1 MLFEKACCLA
11 SSLYHRRAVI
21 RPGLSLCFV
30 LPFRLSARRAV
41 SRGNVLQRYKGL
53 CYNIGITLG
62 TFYRGEAQKSDPK
75 GKGVVMQVVKM
86 RSEFRSMALVCTLA
100 LGFAGGAARAEYP
113 SQDIISLN
121 ISNDSSHKMTG
132 DGETETLVGTLPD
145 NAWQNTSKA
154 DRTGVVH
161 SGDDRNGYRNGV
173 AAWDGTSQSVTN
185 LADVVFTWA
194 VEGSGTA
201 NYGSLASRTPVFR
214 RCWLARLSGTG
225 EFTSVVVQNIP
236 YEKYDVIV
244 YVSGNAAAT
253 DVRAVLINGIPY
265 KGDSTAE
272 NATRVAAGNESTW
285 GNVGSDTLTLGGN
298 ALKVTGLTGPD
309 LQVSMKNATTW
320 GICAIQIVRDMSAG
334 ANNAQRATG
343 KVISVNVQSAKN
355 SSGYTT
361 GDIGLVRVPAAAWT
375 QDGLALADNNA
386 NYDGDVNVAIKE
398 WNGAT
403 EETTTLSGT
412 TLHETVNNAYYY
424 GASEY
429 VPQPCVLSGYAD
441 DSGNRAQMTLTGVP
455 YRKYDVIVYC
465 ATDTENRYFGP
476 VTVNGTPYRWSAS
489 NSTTQQAEA
498 ETSTAAT
505 RWGYSQARV
514 MSYGGNAIR
523 VTGQTSSTLTIKGA
537 NNANNARGGIAGF
550 QIVDTYDPD
559 EIEDVTVEDGETY
572 AIEAALTEAVRLV
585 CEGSLTIAGANG
597 YTVVNGDLAK
607 LDLDG
612 VTGTVTLGANTL
624 YTLGAD
630 RALPSGYVFGQ
641 GSSVALTET
650 VAEYA
655 NDSLSVSGLTG
666 VSTVVLTRLDGTT
679 ETLTVV
685 DGAATRGDG
694 TDVKVTGAAAL
705 YDFTFTNT
713 FVTAAGSRKSAELR
727 HSAANWILDGDD
739 NPVASSLTS
748 RPWVSMAPE
757 MANWNEFSAVVAG
770 TMPSGT
776 KTMFISF
783 GSASGARY
791 ALFLATGAAENEVDV
806 SYGNEGS
813 STVLTT
819 MTVPNAATAR
829 HFYGFV
835 VSDNRTKLT
844 IYLDG
849 MKWKT
854 VTRTVGFQLGT
865 ADHGGIQCGSA
876 FGGLPNGYSGA
887 SNGDIYTLLVY
898 DYLLSAKQIEKLKEM
913 YPYTSPNGSYRR
925 DVAGAVSFAST
936 GAWTKAGDEEN
947 TYDAPADGAA
957 AELTAEDDVVVTA
970 NASLQLE
977 SLTLGGEG
985 SVSFKKST
993 EGTIVNNGLTTIGT
1007 TVTNEY
1013 GAVSISGGPTVIAD
1027 GGSLCFDCSALDLWQ
1042 YASETLIPLTGET
1055 EEQAEGIVTCILPAG
1070 YAAREHTAEL
1080 VYASGSYQL
1089 RVAPRAGRDVYLPAG
1104 TTVFT
1109 DDTQVTW
1116 TEGEGDAAVVVTGYA
1131 IAGDSVHFSAADTVA
1146 VERSMAVA
1154 GYAFGDYAGTLTFA
1168 PESEELILNIPVTGA
1183 GKVAV
1188 SSGTVQSRGSFATNI
1203 DVAGGATLKLGAIGG
1218 FGATGNGTSSS
1229 GKAITVQGTVELNGT
1244 EGCNAYTLAGGTL
1257 QNTGA
1262 AIGTGQRQTCALT
1275 LTTDSTVHAGADFGL
1290 IGSGYAATALDL
1302 GGHTLTKTGDAKFWL
1317 YNTTVSG
1324 VGKIKID
1331 AGSVY
1336 AYSSLRATGTA
1347 FEIAEGAT
1355 LAARTASFAVGAL
1368 SGKGTVDL
1376 GQQRPSAPLAFAA
1389 GNELTLKVVLA
1400 NSTEA
1405 QVCIPYAGK
1414 PKSVE
1419 VYESDWTNLC
1429 GVATVS
1435 YDGGSIVIDVEVANT
1450 TRANPAKDG
1459 DTATFTNVFRGT
1471 EDATWETLGDWY
1483 VASSNRWASYS
1494 GTRAPATADSNQWA
1508 PVLVDG
1514 DFVKLT
1520 PKDGYK
1526 EVAAQ
1531 ALEGWN
1537 LRLGLFNGVRVTV
1550 GSLTKVQ
1557 SDSSGSWFMVDD
1569 SSQLVIA
1576 GRGSG
1581 NNGGNLSL
1589 YVAAKDGVNFQTDF
1603 KFNKNLVNSIYYS
1616 LSGDGSVKYDVGV
1629 TTGTHII
1636 NRVKL
1641 PVGNPQSKLK
1651 KLITRK
1657 LVSFGSKT
1665 EGNVAFDLSQATVTS
1680 LDTTLTMTAYEPTEE
1695 APTLTTAERFG
1706 KYQLTQKK
1714 DGVYITYVGYDR
1726 PFVIRLR

>member
-1 MLFEKACCLA
+1 
-11 SSLYHRRAVI
+11 
-21 RPGLSLCFV
+21 
-30 LPFRLSARRAV
+30 
-41 SRGNVLQRYKGL
+41 
-53 CYNIGITLG
+53 
-62 TFYRGEAQKSDPK
+62 
-75 GKGVVMQVVKM
+75 
-86 RSEFRSMALVCTLA
+86 
-100 LGFAGGAARAEYP
+100 
-113 SQDIISLN
+113 
-121 ISNDSSHKMTG
+121 
-132 DGETETLVGTLPD
+132 
-145 NAWQNTSKA
+145 
-154 DRTGVVH
+154 
-161 SGDDRNGYRNGV
+161 
-173 AAWDGTSQSVTN
+173 
-185 LADVVFTWA
+185 
-194 VEGSGTA
+194 
-201 NYGSLASRTPVFR
+201 
-214 RCWLARLSGTG
+214 
-225 EFTSVVVQNIP
+225 
-236 YEKYDVIV
+236 
-244 YVSGNAAAT
+244 
-253 DVRAVLINGIPY
+253 
-265 KGDSTAE
+265 
-272 NATRVAAGNESTW
+272 
-285 GNVGSDTLTLGGN
+285 
-298 ALKVTGLTGPD
+298 
-309 LQVSMKNATTW
+309 MKNATTW

-361 GDIGLVRVPAAAWT
+361 GDIGLVRVPAVAWT
-375 QDGLALADNNA
+375 QDGLALANNNA

-398 WNGAT
+398 WNGAA
-403 EETTTLSGT
+403 EETTTLSGI

-441 DSGNRAQMTLTGVP
+441 DSGNRAQLTLTGVP

-465 ATDTENRYFGP
+465 ATDMENRYFGP

-489 NSTTQQAEA
+489 GGTTQQAEA
-498 ETSTAAT
+498 ETSTSAT

-559 EIEDVTVEDGETY
+559 EIEGVTVEDGGTY
-572 AIEAALTEAVRLV
+572 AIEAALTEAVRIV

-612 VTGTVTLGANTL
+612 VTGTVTLGANTS
-624 YTLGAD
+624 YDLGAD
-630 RALPSGYVFGQ
+630 RTLPADFAFGA
-641 GSSVALTET
+641 GSSVAITET
-650 VAEYA
+650 VSEYA
-655 NDSLSVSGLTG
+655 SDSLSVAGLTG
-666 VSTVVLTRLDGTT
+666 VSHVVLTRLDGTT

-685 DGAATRGDG
+685 DGTATRGDG

-705 YDFTFTNT
+705 YDFQFNQTVST
-713 FVTAAGSRKSAELR
+713 TARSRRQATLSSGNRSPSDYYVA
-727 HSAANWILDGDD
+727 DGGIR
-739 NPVASSLTS
+739 ASLA
-748 RPWVSMAPE
+748 PWLALSGALQS
-757 MANWNEFSAVVAG
+757 WSEFSVAIVG
-770 TMPSGT
+770 TMPSET
-776 KTMFISF
+776 KKVFAAF
-783 GSASGARY
+783 GQCDLGSH
-791 ALFLATGAAENEVDV
+791 LFLGTGETANEVV
-806 SYGNEGS
+806 VGYGNDN
-813 STVLTT
+813 STEVIAT
-819 MTVPNAATAR
+819 MTVPNAAVAR
-829 HFYGFV
+829 HAYVFEL
-835 VSDNRTKLT
+835 SDNKQHLS

-849 MKWKT
+849 MLWKKNI
-854 VTRTVGFQLGT
+854 TRTGGFALGT
-865 ADHGGIQCGSA
+865 DSKGGIQIG
-876 FGGLPNGYSGA
+876 NGYGGTPGGYGVA
-887 SNGDIYTLLVY
+887 GDGVFNALLVY
-898 DYLLSAKQIEKLKEM
+898 DYLLSAAQIEKLKEM

-925 DVAGAVSFAST
+925 DVSGAVSFAST

-947 TYDAPADGAA
+947 TYEAPADGAA
-957 AELTAEDDVVVTA
+957 AELTAEDDVVVAA
-970 NASLQLE
+970 NVSLQLE

-985 SVSFKKST
+985 SVSFKKSA

-1027 GGSLCFDCSALDLWQ
+1027 GGSICFDCSALDLWQ
-1042 YASETLIPLTGET
+1042 YVSETLIPLTGEID
-1055 EEQAEGIVTCILPAG
+1055 EQAEGIVTCILPAG

-1080 VYASGSYQL
+1080 VYTSGSYQL
-1089 RVAPRAGRDVYLPAG
+1089 RVVPRAGRDVYLPAG
-1104 TTVFT
+1104 TTEFT
-1109 DDTQVTW
+1109 DDTPVTW
-1116 TEGEGDAAVVVTGYA
+1116 TEGEGDAAVEVTGYA
-1131 IAGDSVHFSAADTVA
+1131 IGSDTVHFSAADAVVVARTVG
-1146 VERSMAVA
+1146 VA
-1154 GYAFGDYAGTLTFA
+1154 GYAFGDWAGELVFA
-1168 PESEELILNIPVTGA
+1168 PEGKELIMNTAITGA
-1183 GKVAV
+1183 GRIVVA
-1188 SSGTVQSRGSFATNI
+1188 SGTVQSRGSFATDI
-1203 DVAGGATLKLGAIGG
+1203 AVADGATLKLGAIGG

-1257 QNTGA
+1257 QNNGA

-1275 LTTDSTVHAGADFGL
+1275 LTTDSIVHAGSDFGL

-1324 VGKIKID
+1324 GGKIKID

-1336 AYSSLRATGTA
+1336 AYSSLSATGTA

-1355 LAARTASFAVGAL
+1355 LAVRTDRFAVGAL

-1376 GQQRPSAPLAFAA
+1376 GQQHPSAPLAFAA

-1400 NSTEA
+1400 SSTEA
-1405 QVCIPYAGK
+1405 QVRIPYTGK

-1419 VYESDWTNLC
+1419 VYESDWNNLC
-1429 GVATVS
+1429 DVATVS

-1471 EDATWETLGDWY
+1471 KDATWETLGDWY

-1494 GTRAPATADSNQWA
+1494 GTIAPAKANSNQWA

-1520 PKDGYK
+1520 PGSDGYK
-1526 EVAAQ
+1526 EVFAQ
-1531 ALEGWN
+1531 ELEGWN

-1557 SDSSGSWFMVDD
+1557 GGSSWFMVDD

-1576 GRGSG
+1576 GRGNG
-1581 NNGGNLSL
+1581 NNGDNVSF
-1589 YVAAKDGVNFQTDF
+1589 YVAAKDGITFKTDF
-1603 KFNKNLVNSIYYS
+1603 KFNQNGANTVYYS
-1616 LSGDGSVKYDVGV
+1616 LAGDGSVMYENGV

-1665 EGNVAFDLSQATVTS
+1665 AGNVAFDLSQATVTS
-1680 LDTTLTMTAYEPTEE
+1680 LDATLPMEAYEPTEE
-1695 APTLTTAERFG
+1695 APPLTTAERFG
-1706 KYQLTQKK
+1706 KYQLTQEA
-1714 DGVYITYVGYDR
+1714 DGVYITSVSRRDASASR
-1726 PFVIRLR
+1726 TRETPFRAMRAGRG

>member
-1 MLFEKACCLA
+1 
-11 SSLYHRRAVI
+11 
-21 RPGLSLCFV
+21 
-30 LPFRLSARRAV
+30 
-41 SRGNVLQRYKGL
+41 
-53 CYNIGITLG
+53 
-62 TFYRGEAQKSDPK
+62 
-75 GKGVVMQVVKM
+75 MQVVKM

-100 LGFAGGAARAEYP
+100 LGFAGGAARADYP

-121 ISNDSSHKMTG
+121 ISNDSAYKMTG
-132 DGETETLVGTLPD
+132 DGETATLAGTLPD

-173 AAWDGTSQSVTN
+173 VAWDGASKSVVSLN
-185 LADVVFTWA
+185 GVVFTWA

-214 RCWLARLSGTG
+214 RCWLARLSGAG

-253 DVRAVLINGIPY
+253 NVNAVLINGRPY
-265 KGDSTAE
+265 KGDSAAE
-272 NATRVAAGNESTW
+272 NATRVADGNESIW
-285 GNVGSDTLTLGGN
+285 GNVGNDTLTLGGN

-355 SSGYTT
+355 SSGYKT

-375 QDGLALADNNA
+375 QDGLALADKNA

-403 EETTTLSGT
+403 EETNTLSGI

-441 DSGNRAQMTLTGVP
+441 DSGNRAQLTLTGVP

-489 NSTTQQAEA
+489 NGTTQQAEA

-505 RWGYSQARV
+505 RWGYSRARV

-537 NNANNARGGIAGF
+537 DNANSARGGIAGF
-550 QIVDTYDPD
+550 QVVDTYDPD
-559 EIEDVTVEDGETY
+559 EIEGVTVEDGGTY
-572 AIEAALTEAVRLV
+572 AIEAALTDAVRLV

-679 ETLTVV
+679 ETLPVV

-694 TDVKVTGAAAL
+694 TNVKVAGPAAL

-713 FVTAAGSRKSAELR
+713 FATAAGSRKSAELS

-757 MANWNEFSAVVAG
+757 MANWNAFSAVVAG
-770 TMPSGT
+770 TMPRGT

-783 GSASGARY
+783 GSASNSGKTRY

-806 SYGNEGS
+806 SYGNESS

-854 VTRTVGFQLGT
+854 VTRTAGFQLGT

-876 FGGLPNGYSGA
+876 FGGLPSGYSGA
-887 SNGDIYTLLVY
+887 SDGDIYTLLVY
-898 DYLLSAKQIEKLKEM
+898 DYLLSTKQIEKLKEM

-936 GAWTKAGDEEN
+936 GAWTKTGDEEN
-947 TYDAPADGAA
+947 TFDAPADGAA

-1007 TVTNEY
+1007 AVTNEY

-1042 YASETLIPLTGET
+1042 YVSETFILLTGEID
-1055 EEQAEGIVTCILPAG
+1055 EQAEGIVTCILPAG

-1080 VYASGSYQL
+1080 VYTSGSYQL
-1089 RVAPRAGRDVYLPAG
+1089 HVVPRAGRDVYLPAG
-1104 TTVFT
+1104 TTEFT

-1116 TEGEGDAAVVVTGYA
+1116 TEGEGEESVEKTGFA
-1131 IAGDSVHFSAADTVA
+1131 IASDTVHFSAADAVVVARTVG
-1146 VERSMAVA
+1146 VA

-1168 PESEELILNIPVTGA
+1168 PESEELILSIPVTGA
-1183 GKVAV
+1183 GKVVV
-1188 SSGTVQSRGSFATNI
+1188 SSGMVQSRGSFATDI
-1203 DVAGGATLKLGAIGG
+1203 DVASGAVLKLGSVGG
-1218 FGATGNGTSSS
+1218 FGATDNGVTPS
-1229 GKAITVQGTVELNGT
+1229 GKTITVAGAVELNGVRDS
-1244 EGCNAYTLAGGTL
+1244 CNAFTLAGGTL
-1257 QNTGA
+1257 RNTGSE
-1262 AIGTGQRQTCALT
+1262 IPTGNRQTTALT
-1275 LTTDSTVHAGADFGL
+1275 LTANSTVYARSDFGL
-1290 IGSGYAATALDL
+1290 VGSGYAETTLNL
-1302 GGHTLTKTGDAKFWL
+1302 GGYTLTKTGDAKFWL

-1324 VGKIKID
+1324 GGKIKID

-1336 AYSSLRATGTA
+1336 AYGSLSASGTA

-1355 LAARTASFAVGAL
+1355 LAARTNSFAVGAL

-1376 GQQRPSAPLAFAA
+1376 GQQRPSAQLTFAA

-1405 QVCIPYAGK
+1405 QVRIPYTGK

-1419 VYESDWTNLC
+1419 VYESNGNDKC
-1429 GVATVS
+1429 KASTVR
-1435 YDGGSIVIDVEVANT
+1435 YDGGSIVIDVEVANS
-1450 TRANPAKDG
+1450 TRNNPVTGASQSFSYAFLGTLDDSWETVGNWYSMSGNRWAAYSG
-1459 DTATFTNVFRGT
+1459 DTAPNITNNYG
-1471 EDATWETLGDWY
+1471 A
-1483 VASSNRWASYS
+1483 
-1494 GTRAPATADSNQWA
+1494 
-1508 PVLVDG
+1508 VLFDG
-1514 DFVKLT
+1514 DLMH
-1520 PKDGYK
+1520 DLAAGLSGYK
-1526 EVAAQ
+1526 EISNATPT
-1531 ALEGWN
+1531 EGWAFN
-1537 LRLGLFNGVRVTV
+1537 LGLFNHVKVTV
-1550 GSLTKVQ
+1550 DQVKKQQGGCWYMIDET
-1557 SDSSGSWFMVDD
+1557 
-1569 SSQLVIA
+1569 SQLVL
-1576 GRGSG
+1576 GRNTKAG
-1581 NNGGNLSL
+1581 NNGNKVTF
-1589 YVAAKDGVNFQTDF
+1589 YVAAKDGVEFTGDFNFDDTDGVEYYF
-1603 KFNKNLVNSIYYS
+1603 K
-1616 LSGDGSVKYDVGV
+1616 GDGSVNYKAGN
-1629 TTGTHII
+1629 THGSHSIKAVSVI
-1636 NRVKL
+1636 PLGKMSPVKR
-1641 PVGNPQSKLK
+1641 
-1651 KLITRK
+1651 IFRRK
-1657 LVSFGSKT
+1657 LVSFGGSSTKT
-1665 EGNVAFDLSQATVTS
+1665 
-1680 LDTTLTMTAYEPTEE
+1680 Y
-1695 APTLTTAERFG
+1695 TTAGAAVSGFKVNKVGANELVKMTLKAPGEGEDVATLNADTDSVGAYVFV
-1706 KYQLTQKK
+1706 QDST
-1714 DGVYITYVGYDR
+1714 GVYITYVGYGV
-1726 PFVIRLR
+1726 PFAIRLR

>member
-1 MLFEKACCLA
+1 
-11 SSLYHRRAVI
+11 
-21 RPGLSLCFV
+21 
-30 LPFRLSARRAV
+30 
-41 SRGNVLQRYKGL
+41 
-53 CYNIGITLG
+53 
-62 TFYRGEAQKSDPK
+62 
-75 GKGVVMQVVKM
+75 MQVVKM

-100 LGFAGGAARAEYP
+100 LGFAGGAARADYP

-121 ISNDSSHKMTG
+121 ISNDSAHKMTG
-132 DGETETLVGTLPD
+132 DGETVTLAGTLPD
-145 NAWQNTSKA
+145 NAWQNTANA

-161 SGDDRNGYRNGV
+161 SGDARNGYRNGV
-173 AAWDGTSQSVTN
+173 VAWDGAKQEVVSLN
-185 LADVVFTWA
+185 GVVFTWA

-214 RCWLARLSGTG
+214 RCWLARLSGAG

-253 DVRAVLINGIPY
+253 NVRAVLINGRPY
-265 KGDSTAE
+265 QGDSAAE
-272 NATRVAAGNESTW
+272 NATSVAANNESTW

-403 EETTTLSGT
+403 EETNTLSGI

-441 DSGNRAQMTLTGVP
+441 DSGNRAQLTLTGVP

-489 NSTTQQAEA
+489 NGTTQQAEA

-505 RWGYSQARV
+505 RWGYSRARV

-537 NNANNARGGIAGF
+537 DNANSARGGIAGF
-550 QIVDTYDPD
+550 QVVDTYDPD
-559 EIEDVTVEDGETY
+559 EIEGVTVEDGGTY

-612 VTGTVTLGANTL
+612 VTGTVTLGANTR

-630 RALPSGYVFGQ
+630 RALPAGYVFGQ

-666 VSTVVLTRLDGTT
+666 VSTVVLTRYDGTT
-679 ETLTVV
+679 ETLPVV
-685 DGAATRGDG
+685 DGAASRSDG

-713 FVTAAGSRKSAELR
+713 FATAAGSRKSVELN
-727 HSAANWILDGDD
+727 HGNANWILDGDN

-748 RPWVSMAPE
+748 RPWVSMVPE
-757 MANWNEFSAVVAG
+757 MANWNAFSAVVAG
-770 TMPSGT
+770 TMPRGT

-783 GSASGARY
+783 GSASNSGKTRY

-806 SYGNEGS
+806 CYGNTGS

-835 VSDNRTKLT
+835 VSDDRTKLT

-854 VTRTVGFQLGT
+854 VTRTAGFQLGT

-876 FGGLPNGYSGA
+876 FGGLPNGYSLP
-887 SNGDIYTLLVY
+887 SDGDIYTLLVY

-925 DVAGAVSFAST
+925 DVSGAVSFAST

-947 TYDAPADGAA
+947 TYDTPADGAA
-957 AELTAEDDVVVTA
+957 AELAAEGDAVVTV

-985 SVSFKKST
+985 SVSFKKGA

-1042 YASETLIPLTGET
+1042 YVSETLIPLTGEID
-1055 EEQAEGIVTCILPAG
+1055 EQAEGIVTCILPAG

-1080 VYASGSYQL
+1080 VYTNGSYQL
-1089 RVAPRAGRDVYLPAG
+1089 RVVPRAGRDVYLPAG
-1104 TTVFT
+1104 TTEFT

-1116 TEGEGDAAVVVTGYA
+1116 TEGEGDAAVEVTGYA
-1131 IAGDSVHFSAADTVA
+1131 IGSDTVHFSAADAVVVARTVG
-1146 VERSMAVA
+1146 VA

-1183 GKVAV
+1183 GKVVV

-1203 DVAGGATLKLGAIGG
+1203 DVAGDATLKLGAIGG

-1257 QNTGA
+1257 QNNGA

-1275 LTTDSTVHAGADFGL
+1275 LTADSTVKAGSDFGL
-1290 IGSGYAATALDL
+1290 IGSGYAATTLDL

-1324 VGKIKID
+1324 GGKIKID

-1336 AYSSLRATGTA
+1336 AHGSLSASGTA

-1355 LAARTASFAVGAL
+1355 LAARTDSFAVGAL

-1389 GNELTLKVVLA
+1389 GNELTLKVVLT
-1400 NSTEA
+1400 NSTETP
-1405 QVCIPYAGK
+1405 VSIPYTGK

-1435 YDGGSIVIDVEVANT
+1435 YDGGSIVIDVEVANS
-1450 TRANPAKDG
+1450 TRNNPVTGASQSFTYAFLGTSDGSWETVGNWYSMSGNRWAAYSG
-1459 DTATFTNVFRGT
+1459 DTAPNITNNYG
-1471 EDATWETLGDWY
+1471 A
-1483 VASSNRWASYS
+1483 
-1494 GTRAPATADSNQWA
+1494 
-1508 PVLVDG
+1508 VLFDG
-1514 DFVKLT
+1514 DLMH
-1520 PKDGYK
+1520 DLAAGSSGYK
-1526 EVAAQ
+1526 EISNAT
-1531 ALEGWN
+1531 LTEGWAFS
-1537 LRLGLFNGVRVTV
+1537 LGLFNHVKVTV
-1550 GSLTKVQ
+1550 DQVRKLQG
-1557 SDSSGSWFMVDD
+1557 GCWFWVDET
-1569 SSQLVIA
+1569 SQLVL
-1576 GRGSG
+1576 GRDTRVA
-1581 NNGGNLSL
+1581 NNGGNVDF
-1589 YVAAKDGVNFQTDF
+1589 YVAAKEGVVFNSDYDFTGCDLVKYNFA
-1603 KFNKNLVNSIYYS
+1603 SS
-1616 LSGDGSVKYDVGV
+1616 GSVKYSAGP
-1629 TTGTHII
+1629 TKGTHKI
-1636 NRVKL
+1636 NHVAL
-1641 PVGNPQSKLK
+1641 PKSNKPCGIK
-1651 KLITRK
+1651 KLIKRP
-1657 LVSFGSKT
+1657 LVSFGSKESGDYVRFT
-1665 EGNVAFDLSQATVTS
+1665 WTDVTVTTA
-1680 LDTTLTMTAYEPTEE
+1680 DVDKNGAALTMTPFEQPEE
-1695 APTLTTAERFG
+1695 NPDATLTTAERFG
-1706 KYQLTQKK
+1706 TYQLTQEA
-1714 DGVYITYVGYDR
+1714 DGVYITYVGYGV
-1726 PFVIRLR
+1726 PFAIRLR

>member
-1 MLFEKACCLA
+1 
-11 SSLYHRRAVI
+11 
-21 RPGLSLCFV
+21 
-30 LPFRLSARRAV
+30 
-41 SRGNVLQRYKGL
+41 
-53 CYNIGITLG
+53 
-62 TFYRGEAQKSDPK
+62 
-75 GKGVVMQVVKM
+75 
-86 RSEFRSMALVCTLA
+86 MALVCTLA

-121 ISNDSSHKMTG
+121 ISNNSDYTMAG
-132 DGETETLVGTLPD
+132 DGETETLAGTLPD
-145 NAWQNTSKA
+145 NAWQNTANA

-161 SGDDRNGYRNGV
+161 SGDARNGYRNGV

-194 VEGSGTA
+194 VSGGGVA
-201 NYGSLASRTPVFR
+201 NYGTNGDRTPVFQR
-214 RCWLARLSGTG
+214 AWLARLSSTSTDG
-225 EFTSVVVQNIP
+225 EIVLQNIP

-244 YVSGNAAAT
+244 YVSGKSTVT
-253 DVRAVLINGIPY
+253 DVRAVRVNGLPYRWSSSNNAMESSDSAWGAMQNTPEIGKNALRIP
-265 KGDSTAE
+265 GVTTPDLHIRMA
-272 NATRVAAGNESTW
+272 NATSY
-285 GNVGSDTLTLGGN
+285 
-298 ALKVTGLTGPD
+298 
-309 LQVSMKNATTW
+309 
-320 GICAIQIVRDMSAG
+320 GISAVQIVRDMTAG
-334 ANNAQRATG
+334 NENGYQKATG
-343 KVISVNVQSAKN
+343 KVISVNLQSAKN
-355 SSGYTT
+355 NTGYKT
-361 GDIGLVRVPAAAWT
+361 GNVGLESVPYDAWT
-375 QDGLALADNNA
+375 QDGLSLADNNA
-386 NYDGDVNVAIKE
+386 NYDRDVSVTVKE
-398 WNGAT
+398 WDA
-403 EETTTLSGT
+403 EKQEVKTLSGV
-412 TLHETVNNAYYY
+412 TLHEKVNNAYYF
-424 GASEY
+424 GSDY
-429 VPQPCVLSGYAD
+429 VPQPHILSGYAD
-441 DSGNRAQMTLTGVP
+441 DSARPEITVTGVP
-455 YRKYDVIVYC
+455 YKKYDVIVYC
-465 ATDTENRYFGP
+465 ATDMENRYFGP

-489 NSTTQQAEA
+489 GGTTQQAEA

-537 NNANNARGGIAGF
+537 NNANSARGGIAGF
-550 QIVDTYDPD
+550 QVVDTYDPD
-559 EIEDVTVEDGETY
+559 EIEGVTVEDGGTY
-572 AIEAALTEAVRLV
+572 AIEAALTDAVRLV
-585 CEGSLTIAGANG
+585 CEGSLTIAGAND
-597 YTVVNGDLAK
+597 YTVVNDDLTK

-679 ETLTVV
+679 ETLTVM

-694 TDVKVTGAAAL
+694 TNVKVTGPAAL

-713 FVTAAGSRKSAELR
+713 FATAAGSRKSAELS
-727 HSAANWILDGDD
+727 HSTANWILDGDD

-748 RPWVSMAPE
+748 CPWVSMKPE
-757 MANWNEFSAVVAG
+757 MANWNEFSTAVAG

-783 GSASGARY
+783 GSASNSGKTRY

-854 VTRTVGFQLGT
+854 VTRAAGFQLGT
-865 ADHGGIQCGSA
+865 SDHGGIQCGSA

-898 DYLLSAKQIEKLKEM
+898 DYLLSAAQIEKLKEM

-925 DVAGAVSFAST
+925 NVSGAVSFASA

-947 TYDAPADGAA
+947 TYEAPADGAA
-957 AELTAEDDVVVTA
+957 AELTAAGDAVVTA
-970 NASLQLE
+970 NASLKLE

-985 SVSFKKST
+985 SISFKKSA
-993 EGTIVNNGLTTIGT
+993 EGAIVNNGLTTIGT
-1007 TVTNEY
+1007 AVTNEC

-1027 GGSLCFDCSALDLWQ
+1027 GGSICFDCSALDLWQ
-1042 YASETLIPLTGET
+1042 YVSETLIPLTGEI
-1055 EEQAEGIVTCILPAG
+1055 EERAEGIVTCILPAG

-1131 IAGDSVHFSAADTVA
+1131 IAGDTVHFSAADTVA

-1183 GKVAV
+1183 GKVVV

-1218 FGATGNGTSSS
+1218 FGATGNGASPS

-1257 QNTGA
+1257 QNNGA

-1275 LTTDSTVHAGADFGL
+1275 LTADSTVHAGSDFGL
-1290 IGSGYAATALDL
+1290 IGNGYAATTLDL

-1324 VGKIKID
+1324 GGKIKID

-1336 AYSSLRATGTA
+1336 AHGSLSASGTA

-1355 LAARTASFAVGAL
+1355 LAARTDSFAVGAL

-1376 GQQRPSAPLAFAA
+1376 GLQRPSAPLAFAA
-1389 GNELTLKVVLA
+1389 GSELTLKVVLA

-1405 QVCIPYAGK
+1405 QVRIPYTGK

-1419 VYESDWTNLC
+1419 VYESDWNNLC

-1471 EDATWETLGDWY
+1471 EDATWETLSDWY
-1483 VASSNRWASYS
+1483 VASGNRWASYS
-1494 GTRAPATADSNQWA
+1494 GTIAPAKANSDQWA

-1520 PKDGYK
+1520 PGSDGYK

-1576 GRGSG
+1576 GRGNG
-1581 NNGGNLSL
+1581 NNGGNLSF
-1589 YVAAKDGVNFQTDF
+1589 YVAAKDGITFKTDF
-1603 KFNKNLVNSIYYS
+1603 KFNQNGANTVYYS
-1616 LSGDGSVKYDVGV
+1616 LAGDGSVMYENGV

-1657 LVSFGSKT
+1657 LVSFGSKV

-1680 LDTTLTMTAYEPTEE
+1680 LDETLTMTAFTPSEE
-1695 APTLTTAERFG
+1695 NPALTTDADFG
-1706 KYQLTQKK
+1706 TYQLTQTD
-1714 DGVYITYVGYDR
+1714 DGVYITYVGYGV
-1726 PFVIRLR
+1726 PFAIRLR

>member
-1 MLFEKACCLA
+1 
-11 SSLYHRRAVI
+11 
-21 RPGLSLCFV
+21 
-30 LPFRLSARRAV
+30 
-41 SRGNVLQRYKGL
+41 
-53 CYNIGITLG
+53 
-62 TFYRGEAQKSDPK
+62 
-75 GKGVVMQVVKM
+75 MQVVKM

-100 LGFAGGAARAEYP
+100 LGFAGGAARADYP
-113 SQDIISLN
+113 AQDIISLN
-121 ISNDSSHKMTG
+121 ISNNSDYTMTG
-132 DGETETLVGTLPD
+132 NGETDTLAGTLPD
-145 NAWQNTSKA
+145 NAWQNTANA

-161 SGDDRNGYRNGV
+161 SGDQRNGYRNGV
-173 AAWDGTSQSVTN
+173 VAWDGASQRVVSLN
-185 LADVVFTWA
+185 GVVFTWA

-201 NYGSLASRTPVFR
+201 NYGWLASRTPVFR
-214 RCWLARLSGTG
+214 RCWLARFSGAG

-253 DVRAVLINGIPY
+253 DVRAVLVNGRPY
-265 KGDSTAE
+265 KGDSEAE
-272 NATRVAAGNESTW
+272 NGTIVADSNESTW

-334 ANNAQRATG
+334 ANNAQRASG

-361 GDIGLVRVPAAAWT
+361 GDIGLARVPAAAWT
-375 QDGLALADNNA
+375 QDGLALANNNA
-386 NYDGDVNVAIKE
+386 NYDGDVMNVAIKE

-403 EETTTLSGT
+403 EETTTLFGT
-412 TLHETVNNAYYY
+412 TLHETVNNAYFY

-441 DSGNRAQMTLTGVP
+441 DSGNRAQLTLTGVP

-465 ATDTENRYFGP
+465 ATDTENSYFGP

-489 NSTTQQAEA
+489 NGTTQQAEA

-537 NNANNARGGIAGF
+537 DKANSARGGIAGF
-550 QIVDTYDPD
+550 QVVDTYDPD
-559 EIEDVTVEDGETY
+559 EIECVTVEDGGTY
-572 AIEAALTEAVRLV
+572 AIEAALTEAVRIV

-713 FVTAAGSRKSAELR
+713 FATAAGSRKSADLR

-757 MANWNEFSAVVAG
+757 MANWNAFSAVVAG

-854 VTRTVGFQLGT
+854 VTRTAGFQLGT
-865 ADHGGIQCGSA
+865 ADHGGLQCGSA
-876 FGGLPNGYSGA
+876 FGGLPSGYSGA
-887 SNGDIYTLLVY
+887 SDGDIYTLLVY

-993 EGTIVNNGLTTIGT
+993 ERTIVNNGLTTIGT

-1042 YASETLIPLTGET
+1042 YVSETLIPLTGEID
-1055 EEQAEGIVTCILPAG
+1055 EQAEGIVTCILPAG

-1080 VYASGSYQL
+1080 VYTSGSYQL
-1089 RVAPRAGRDVYLPAG
+1089 RVVPRAGRDVYLPAG
-1104 TTVFT
+1104 TTEFT

-1116 TEGEGDAAVVVTGYA
+1116 TEGEGEEAVEVTGYA
-1131 IAGDSVHFSAADTVA
+1131 IAGDTVHFSAADTVA

-1168 PESEELILNIPVTGA
+1168 PESEELILNIPVTGV
-1183 GKVAV
+1183 GKVVV
-1188 SSGTVQSRGSFATNI
+1188 SSGTMQSRGGLATDI

-1218 FGATGNGTSSS
+1218 FGATGNGASPS
-1229 GKAITVQGTVELNGT
+1229 GKAITVQGTVELNGVRDS
-1244 EGCNAYTLAGGTL
+1244 CNAFTLAGGTL
-1257 QNTGA
+1257 RNTGSE
-1262 AIGTGQRQTCALT
+1262 IPTGNRQTTALT
-1275 LTTDSTVHAGADFGL
+1275 LTANSTVYARSDFGL
-1290 IGSGYAATALDL
+1290 VGSGYAETTLNL
-1302 GGHTLTKTGDAKFWL
+1302 GGYTLTKTGDAKFWL

-1324 VGKIKID
+1324 GGKIAIT

-1336 AYSSLRATGTA
+1336 AHGSLSASGTA

-1355 LAARTASFAVGAL
+1355 LAVRTDNFAVGAL
-1368 SGKGTVDL
+1368 SGNGTVDL
-1376 GQQRPSAPLAFAA
+1376 GQQRPSVPLTFAA

-1405 QVCIPYAGK
+1405 QVRIPYTGK

-1429 GVATVS
+1429 DVATVS
-1435 YDGGSIVIDVEVANT
+1435 YDGGSIVIDVEVANS
-1450 TRANPAKDG
+1450 TRNNPVTGASQSFSYAFLGTSDGSWETVGNWYSMSGNRWAAYSG
-1459 DTATFTNVFRGT
+1459 DTAPNITNNY
-1471 EDATWETLGDWY
+1471 DA
-1483 VASSNRWASYS
+1483 
-1494 GTRAPATADSNQWA
+1494 
-1508 PVLVDG
+1508 VLFDG
-1514 DFVKLT
+1514 DLMH
-1520 PKDGYK
+1520 DLAAGSSDYK
-1526 EVAAQ
+1526 EISNATRT
-1531 ALEGWN
+1531 EGWTF
-1537 LRLGLFNGVRVTV
+1537 RLGLFNHVKVTV
-1550 GSLTKVQ
+1550 DQVKKLQG
-1557 SDSSGSWFMVDD
+1557 GCWFWVDET
-1569 SSQLVIA
+1569 SQLVL
-1576 GRGSG
+1576 GRDTRAA
-1581 NNGGNLSL
+1581 NNGGNVDF
-1589 YVAAKDGVNFQTDF
+1589 YIAAKEGVVFVSDYDFTGCDLVKYNF
-1603 KFNKNLVNSIYYS
+1603 K
-1616 LSGDGSVKYDVGV
+1616 GDGSVVFQVGA
-1629 TTGTHII
+1629 TKGSHKI
-1636 NRVKL
+1636 NSVVL

-1657 LVSFGSKT
+1657 LVSFGSKV
-1665 EGNVAFDLSQATVTS
+1665 NVAFDLSPETVTS
-1680 LDTTLTMTAYEPTEE
+1680 LDATLLDETLKMPAFTPSEE
-1695 APTLTTAERFG
+1695 NPTLTTAEAFG
-1706 KYQLTQKK
+1706 TYQLTQTA
-1714 DGVYITYVGYDR
+1714 DGVYITYVGYGV
-1726 PFVIRLR
+1726 PFAIRLR

>member
-1 MLFEKACCLA
+1 
-11 SSLYHRRAVI
+11 
-21 RPGLSLCFV
+21 
-30 LPFRLSARRAV
+30 
-41 SRGNVLQRYKGL
+41 
-53 CYNIGITLG
+53 
-62 TFYRGEAQKSDPK
+62 
-75 GKGVVMQVVKM
+75 MQVVKM

-121 ISNDSSHKMTG
+121 ISNNSSYTMTG
-132 DGETETLVGTLPD
+132 TNTTETLAGILPD
-145 NAWQNTSKA
+145 NAWQNTSNA
-154 DRTGVVH
+154 DRTDVVH
-161 SGDDRNGYRNGV
+161 SGDQRNGYRNGV
-173 AAWDGTSQSVTN
+173 VAWDGASKRVVSLN
-185 LADVVFTWA
+185 GVVFTWA

-201 NYGSLASRTPVFR
+201 DYGWLASRTPVFR
-214 RCWLARLSGTG
+214 RCWLARFSGAG

-253 DVRAVLINGIPY
+253 NVNAVLVNGRPY
-265 KGDSTAE
+265 KGDSAAE
-272 NATRVAAGNESTW
+272 NGTCVADGNESTW

-355 SSGYTT
+355 SSGYKT

-403 EETTTLSGT
+403 EETNTLSGI

-441 DSGNRAQMTLTGVP
+441 DSGNRAQLTLTGVP

-476 VTVNGTPYRWSAS
+476 VTVNGTPYRWNAS
-489 NSTTQQAEA
+489 NGTTQQAEA
-498 ETSTAAT
+498 ETSTDAT
-505 RWGYSQARV
+505 RWGYSRARV

-537 NNANNARGGIAGF
+537 NNANSARGGIAGF

-559 EIEDVTVEDGETY
+559 EIEGVTVEDGGTY

-630 RALPSGYVFGQ
+630 RALPAGYVFGQ

-685 DGAATRGDG
+685 DGVATRGDG
-694 TDVKVTGAAAL
+694 TDVKVTGPAAL

-713 FVTAAGSRKSAELR
+713 FATAAGSRKSVELN
-727 HSAANWILDGDD
+727 HGNQNWILDGDN

-757 MANWNEFSAVVAG
+757 MANWNAFSAVVAG

-783 GSASGARY
+783 GSAYGARY

-806 SYGNEGS
+806 CYGNTGS

-854 VTRTVGFQLGT
+854 VTRTAGFQLGT
-865 ADHGGIQCGSA
+865 TDHGGIQCGSA

-1007 TVTNEY
+1007 AVTNEY

-1042 YASETLIPLTGET
+1042 YVSETLIPLTGEID
-1055 EEQAEGIVTCILPAG
+1055 EQAEGIVTCILPAG

-1104 TTVFT
+1104 TTEFT

-1116 TEGEGDAAVVVTGYA
+1116 TEGEGNAAVEVTGYA
-1131 IAGDSVHFSAADTVA
+1131 IASDTVHFSGADSVA
-1146 VERSMAVA
+1146 VARTAGVA

-1168 PESEELILNIPVTGA
+1168 PESEELILSIPVTGA
-1183 GKVAV
+1183 GKVVV
-1188 SSGTVQSRGSFATNI
+1188 SSGMVQSRGSFATDI
-1203 DVAGGATLKLGAIGG
+1203 DVAGGATLKLGSVGG
-1218 FGATGNGTSSS
+1218 FGATGGGTTPS
-1229 GKAITVQGTVELNGT
+1229 GKAITVAGTVELNGVRDS
-1244 EGCNAYTLAGGTL
+1244 CNAFTLAGGGKL
-1257 QNTGA
+1257 QNTGED
-1262 AIGTGQRQTCALT
+1262 IGNSYRQTMGLT
-1275 LTTDSTVHAGADFGL
+1275 LSGDATVHAAYNFGL
-1290 IGSGYAATALDL
+1290 INSGNTQTSLNL

-1317 YNTTVSG
+1317 YNTTITGSG
-1324 VGKIKID
+1324 IID
-1331 AGSVY
+1331 IQAGSVDVY
-1336 AYSSLRATGTA
+1336 NTLTAADATFNVGANGALKIRTSDFSAKAISGTGTVSIGQDRA
-1347 FEIAEGAT
+1347 NPMPT
-1355 LAARTASFAVGAL
+1355 LN
-1368 SGKGTVDL
+1368 
-1376 GQQRPSAPLAFAA
+1376 FAA
-1389 GNELTLKVVLA
+1389 GSSLAVEIVLA
-1400 NSTEA
+1400 NTTESLIE
-1405 QVCIPYAGK
+1405 IPYTGPKPRALTVYGTDWETPDSAATATAENGK
-1414 PKSVE
+1414 IVVQVE
-1419 VYESDWTNLC
+1419 
-1429 GVATVS
+1429 
-1435 YDGGSIVIDVEVANT
+1435 IANT
-1450 TRANPAKDG
+1450 RRANPAKDG

-1471 EDATWETLGDWY
+1471 EDATWETLRDWY

-1494 GTRAPATADSNQWA
+1494 GTIAPAKANSNQWA

-1520 PKDGYK
+1520 PGSDGYK
-1526 EVAAQ
+1526 EVFAQ
-1531 ALEGWN
+1531 ELEGWN

-1557 SDSSGSWFMVDD
+1557 IGPGGSSWFMVDD

-1576 GRGSG
+1576 GRGNG
-1581 NNGGNLSL
+1581 NNRGELGF
-1589 YVAAKDGVNFQTDF
+1589 YVAAKDGITFKTDF
-1603 KFNKNLVNSIYYS
+1603 KFNQNEANTVYYS
-1616 LSGDGSVKYDVGV
+1616 LAGDGSVMYENGV

-1651 KLITRK
+1651 KLIKRK
-1657 LVSFGSKT
+1657 LVSFGSRAS
-1665 EGNVAFDLSQATVTS
+1665 GNVAFDLSQATNTVTS
-1680 LDTTLTMTAYEPTEE
+1680 LDTTLPMKAYEPTEE
-1695 APTLTTAERFG
+1695 APTLTTAEAFG
-1706 KYQLTQKK
+1706 KYQLTQEA
-1714 DGVYITYVGYDR
+1714 DGVYITYVGYGV
-1726 PFVIRLR
+1726 PFAIRLR

>member
-1 MLFEKACCLA
+1 
-11 SSLYHRRAVI
+11 
-21 RPGLSLCFV
+21 
-30 LPFRLSARRAV
+30 
-41 SRGNVLQRYKGL
+41 
-53 CYNIGITLG
+53 
-62 TFYRGEAQKSDPK
+62 
-75 GKGVVMQVVKM
+75 MQVVKM

-121 ISNDSSHKMTG
+121 ISNNSDYTMAG
-132 DGETETLVGTLPD
+132 DGETETLAGTLPD
-145 NAWQNTSKA
+145 NAWQNTANA

-161 SGDDRNGYRNGV
+161 SGDQRNGYRNGV

-201 NYGSLASRTPVFR
+201 NYGNLSSRTPAFR
-214 RCWLARLSGTG
+214 QAWLARASGQG

-236 YEKYDVIV
+236 YERYDVIV
-244 YVSGNAAAT
+244 YVSGDAAAT
-253 DVRAVLINGIPY
+253 DVRAVLINGVPY
-265 KGDSTAE
+265 KGDSAAE
-272 NATRVAAGNESTW
+272 NSTRVASSNTSTW
-285 GNVGSDTLTLGGN
+285 GNVGSDTLSLGGN
-298 ALKVTGLTGPD
+298 ALKVTGLISPD

-334 ANNAQRATG
+334 TGNAQRATG
-343 KVISVNVQSAKN
+343 KVISVNLQSAKN
-355 SSGYTT
+355 TSGYMT
-361 GDIGLVRVPAAAWT
+361 GDIGIVRVPAEAWT
-375 QDGLALADNNA
+375 ADGLALANNNA
-386 NYDGDVNVAIKE
+386 NYDSDVNVTIKE
-398 WNGAT
+398 WDGAT
-403 EETTTLSGT
+403 GTTGELTGI
-412 TLHETVNNAYYY
+412 TLHEKVKNAYFY
-424 GASEY
+424 GASSY
-429 VPQPCVLSGYAD
+429 VPQPQVLSSYAD
-441 DSGNRAQMTLTGVP
+441 DYNGSSWRGTFTVTGVP
-455 YRKYDVIVYC
+455 YKKYDVIVYC

-476 VTVNGTPYRWSAS
+476 VSVNGTPYRWSES
-489 NSTTQQAEA
+489 NRTTQEA
-498 ETSTAAT
+498 SSADSSDNT
-505 RWGYSQARV
+505 RWGFSQSRV
-514 MSYGGNAIR
+514 MAYGGNAIR
-523 VTGQTSSTLTIKGA
+523 VTDQTSSTLVIVGA
-537 NNANNARGGIAGF
+537 NNNDNNCRGGIAGF
-550 QIVDTYDPD
+550 QIVDTYDPSAIPSD
-559 EIEDVTVEDGETY
+559 TIEDGGTLELSAAQET
-572 AIEAALTEAVRLV
+572 ALRVI
-585 CEGSLTIAGANG
+585 CEGSFTVVGVNG
-597 YTVVNGDLAK
+597 YTVTNADLLK
-607 LDLDG
+607 LDLEG

-630 RALPSGYVFGQ
+630 RALPAGYVFGQ

-694 TDVKVTGAAAL
+694 TNVKVTGPAAL

-713 FVTAAGSRKSAELR
+713 FATAAGSRKSAELN

-757 MANWNEFSAVVAG
+757 MANWNAFSAVVSG
-770 TMPSGT
+770 TMPRGT

-783 GSASGARY
+783 GSASNSGKTRY

-806 SYGNEGS
+806 CYGNEGA

-854 VTRTVGFQLGT
+854 VTRTAGFQLGT

-876 FGGLPNGYSGA
+876 FGGMPNGYSGP
-887 SNGDIYTLLVY
+887 SDGDIYTLLVY

-936 GAWTKAGDEEN
+936 GAWTKTGDEEN

-957 AELTAEDDVVVTA
+957 AELAATGDAVVTV

-977 SLTLGGEG
+977 SLMLGGEG
-985 SVSFKKST
+985 SVSLKKGA

-1042 YASETLIPLTGET
+1042 YVSETLIPLTGEID
-1055 EEQAEGIVTCILPAG
+1055 EQAEGIVTCILPAG

-1109 DDTQVTW
+1109 DDTPVTW
-1116 TEGEGDAAVVVTGYA
+1116 TEGEGDAAVEVTGYA
-1131 IAGDSVHFSAADTVA
+1131 IGSDTVHFSGADSVA
-1146 VERSMAVA
+1146 VARTVGVA
-1154 GYAFGDYAGTLTFA
+1154 GYAFGDWAGELVFA
-1168 PESEELILNIPVTGA
+1168 PEGEELIMNTAITGA
-1183 GKVAV
+1183 GRIVVA
-1188 SSGTVQSRGSFATNI
+1188 SGMVQSRGSFATNI

-1257 QNTGA
+1257 QNNGA

-1275 LTTDSTVHAGADFGL
+1275 LTADSIVHAGSDFGL

-1324 VGKIKID
+1324 GGKIKID

-1336 AYSSLRATGTA
+1336 AYSSLSATNTA

-1355 LAARTASFAVGAL
+1355 LAVRTDRFAVGAL

-1376 GQQRPSAPLAFAA
+1376 GQQHPSAPLAFAA

-1405 QVCIPYAGK
+1405 QVRIPYTGK

-1429 GVATVS
+1429 DVATVS

-1450 TRANPAKDG
+1450 TRTNPAKDG

-1471 EDATWETLGDWY
+1471 KDATWETLGDWY

-1494 GTRAPATADSNQWA
+1494 GTIAPAKANSNQWA

-1520 PKDGYK
+1520 PGSDGYK
-1526 EVAAQ
+1526 EVFAQ
-1531 ALEGWN
+1531 ELEGWN

-1557 SDSSGSWFMVDD
+1557 GGSSWFMVDD
-1569 SSQLVIA
+1569 SSRLVIA
-1576 GRGSG
+1576 GRGNG
-1581 NNGGNLSL
+1581 NNGDNVSF
-1589 YVAAKDGVNFQTDF
+1589 YVAAKDGITFKTDF
-1603 KFNKNLVNSIYYS
+1603 KFNQNGANTVYYS
-1616 LSGDGSVKYDVGV
+1616 LAGDGSVMYENGV

-1651 KLITRK
+1651 KLIKRK
-1657 LVSFGSKT
+1657 LVSFGSRAS
-1665 EGNVAFDLSQATVTS
+1665 GNVAFDLSQATNTVTS
-1680 LDTTLTMTAYEPTEE
+1680 LDTTLTMEVYRATEE
-1695 APTLTTAERFG
+1695 APTLTTAEAFG
-1706 KYQLTQKK
+1706 TYQLTQEA
-1714 DGVYITYVGYDR
+1714 DGVYITYVGYGV
-1726 PFVIRLR
+1726 PFAIRLR